1 MLGLT
6 RNLSTQRSGSGRE
19 EHLGNC
25 SPGLRKKLSITS
37 PGMGRKGP
45 HLILQMELAGRRG
58 VVDILNTC
66 FYKLERIFVTNQKGL
81 QKASK
86 ELYGGNLRRIPL
98 TFGEDLYYQVHSL
111 GASLYELDCS
121 NVS

>member
-1 MLGLT
+1 M
-6 RNLSTQRSGSGRE
+6 GSGRK

-37 PGMGRKGP
+37 TGMGGKGP
-45 HLILQMELAGRRG
+45 HLIPQMELAGRRG
-58 VVDILNTC
+58 MVDILNTC

-81 QKASK
+81 RTAPK
-86 ELYGGNLRRIPL
+86 ELYRGNLRRIPL

-111 GASLYELDCS
+111 GASLYELNCS